1 MSAKE
6 PAGEKPTKTLDS
18 AYGFS
23 FAVALGLLLF
33 IGGLVVTLL
42 LGGGS
47 TTGLLFGFPLL
58 LAGMIL
64 PLIMMRSLFSK
75 NEVNGPCPYC
85 SAPITTSDATIL
97 LECPKCKRVVSVRDE
112 KLHVTET
119 PDPR

>member
-1 MSAKE
+1 MSAND
-6 PAGEKPTKTLDS
+6 PSSEKPAKTFDS

-23 FAVALGLLLF
+23 FAVAIGLLLF
-33 IGGLVVTLL
+33 IGGLVITLL

-47 TTGLLFGFPLL
+47 TTGLLFGIPLL
-58 LAGMIL
+58 LAGMIV

-75 NEVNGPCPYC
+75 NDVTGPCPYC

-112 KLHVTET
+112 KLHTTET
-119 PDPR
+119 PNPR